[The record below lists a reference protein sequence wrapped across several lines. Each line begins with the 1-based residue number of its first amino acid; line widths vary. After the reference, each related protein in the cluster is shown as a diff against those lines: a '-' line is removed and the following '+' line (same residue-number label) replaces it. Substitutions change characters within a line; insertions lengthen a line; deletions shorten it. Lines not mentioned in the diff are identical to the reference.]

1 MERKERQ
8 KWRQW
13 RETEIEVSNK
23 GRVRSAKKHSHHF
36 KPVLNNAGYELV
48 HLTLDGISQMVPI
61 HKMVAEAFLDNP
73 EDLLEIDHINRCKTD
88 NNASNLRYVSHRE
101 NCSNR
106 GEYTRLPVKCYKDGV
121 LIAIFRTAAQAKK
134 MLGIRSDGVTACC
147 KGYQMTCAGY
157 EFSYDNGELEQLLLF

>member
-8 KWRQW
+8 QWRQW

-23 GRVRSAKKHSHHF
+23 GRVRSARKHSHYF
-36 KPVLNNAGYELV
+36 RPVLNNAGYELV
-48 HLTLDGISQMVPI
+48 HLTLYGISQMVPV

-88 NNASNLRYVSHRE
+88 NRASNLRYVSHRV
-101 NCSNR
+101 NCSNK
-106 GEYTRLPVKCYKDGV
+106 GEYTSLPVKCYKDGV
-121 LIAIFRTAAQAKK
+121 LIAVFRTAAQAKR

-157 EFSYDNGELEQLLLF
+157 EFAYDNGELEQLLLF